1 MPLNI
6 LNATRENKA
15 PDFPPGVLPQPSW
28 PVSILGRSSPST
40 HGPPRL
46 PVHSSRSP
54 RGLSLPQPPSGR
66 SSVLQPCSV
75 HTEHARLHTHALPP
89 TLCAPCTQN
98 TPACT
103 YALPPPCC
111 VTCGEN
117 PRTVHPHQVQQL
129 ERGLPGRLKVV
140 AKSTEGT
147 ETIEGIYNTVSV
159 CRASRGGWTRL

>member
-1 MPLNI
+1 M

-15 PDFPPGVLPQPSW
+15 PDFPPGVLPLPSW

-75 HTEHARLHTHALPP
+75 HTEHARLHIRPS
-89 TLCAPCTQN
+89 
-98 TPACT
+98 
-103 YALPPPCC
+103 PPCC

>member
-75 HTEHARLHTHALPP
+75 HTEHARLHIRPSPPMLCHLRRESTHCPSSP
-89 TLCAPCTQN
+89 G
-98 TPACT
+98 PA
-103 YALPPPCC
+103 A
-111 VTCGEN
+111 GEGPAWEAEGSGEIHGRDRDN
-117 PRTVHPHQVQQL
+117 RGHLQHG
-129 ERGLPGRLKVV
+129 ERLPGEQGRMDTLV
-140 AKSTEGT
+140 
-147 ETIEGIYNTVSV
+147 NW
-159 CRASRGGWTRL
+159 RR